1 MTAHLVSLLV
11 SLSAIVLIRFIFI
24 QWRRCS
30 LRRRL
35 GCQKPPK
42 YPHRL
47 PWLLD
52 PWGSDL
58 QNQRVEAFAK
68 GRYNRLYLQQFLKCG
83 PTFEERSSHKGT
95 LLCTTDDDNWRTIL
109 VHKAEDYCKE
119 ETRTGPM
126 LRFIGPGIL
135 TNEGAA
141 WRRSRN
147 LIKPLFKRAE
157 LSDVMRFERHV
168 DRLMKV
174 LPRDGQTVDLMPW
187 MAKVFLDSGTEFIF
201 GQSFNCLAGDSTQA
215 DEMLIAFRAC
225 RRSLGKKRI
234 LASSKLPFFRDTEFE
249 RNVNLVHSFV
259 DAQVARALEKNRDA
273 IMSSERD
280 EKKKAL
286 NNDDA
291 DGDRAARERYILLD
305 ELAKLAPDPIMLR
318 HETLHVFLPAFLSIS
333 NIFSAVLFHL
343 ARSPDVWAE
352 LRTEALALGDEPL
365 TFERLKSLHS
375 FRDVFFEGLRVHG
388 SSGRI
393 SRTAIRD
400 TVIPRGGGPDG
411 MSPVLVP
418 KGRRVMLDMYAKF
431 HDPQVWGEDADVF
444 RPSRFEGRRLA
455 WDFVPFSGG
464 ARICPAQQ
472 QAITQSIYLLVRLV
486 KEFPI
491 MENRDPCLEFIE
503 SMSLVSESRNGVL
516 VGLGEKPAS
525 ADAV

>member
-11 SLSAIVLIRFIFI
+11 SLSAIVLIRSIVI

-35 GCQKPPK
+35 GCQKPPR

-52 PWGSDL
+52 PWGRDL

-68 GRYNRLYLQQFLKCG
+68 GRYNRLHLQQFLKCG

-119 ETRTGPM
+119 EARTGPM

-157 LSDVMRFERHV
+157 LSDVVRFERHV

-234 LASSKLPFFRDTEFE
+234 MASSKLPFFRDAEFE

-273 IMSSERD
+273 MMSAERG
-280 EKKKAL
+280 EKKKAPED
-286 NNDDA
+286 DDA

-318 HETLHVFLPAFLSIS
+318 HETLHVVLPAFLSIS

-343 ARSPDVWAE
+343 ARSPNVWAE
-352 LRTEALALGDEPL
+352 LRTEALALEDEPL

-431 HDPQVWGEDADVF
+431 HDPLVWGEDADVF

-486 KEFPI
+486 KEFPV

-516 VGLGEKPAS
+516 VALGGKDNERK
-525 ADAV
+525 